1 MCARK
6 RTNIEYIIEM
16 AKSFINHEMKD
27 FVFYMDFS
35 YEINNRYQKMV
46 KEDPMMADFIYVY
59 LVEKGIHR
67 YDNVDAQ
74 TFYKIIKENLK
85 EVIDGF
91 EGRFDIW

>member
-1 MCARK
+1 
-6 RTNIEYIIEM
+6 
-16 AKSFINHEMKD
+16 
-27 FVFYMDFS
+27 
-35 YEINNRYQKMV
+35 MV